1 MIVIKSKEK
10 NEKGDLAVWKWLLDL
25 IQWYGAEGMS
35 SDESSVEGMQTVY
48 RVKILVWRRNIEEYL
63 KLIDNQRMQIGQQ
76 MYHTS
81 GKKPTPRIRT
91 GDLLKSTHDPVV
103 GLPAEL
109 YDEEWFKA
117 LDENY
122 RQLTLSVSKEQF
134 KFLKI
139 RVKKRAGDHSDEQD

>member
-10 NEKGDLAVWKWLLDL
+10 NEEGDLAVWKWLLDL

-76 MYHTS
+76 VYHTS
-81 GKKPTPRIRT
+81 GKTPTLRIRT

-122 RQLTLSVSKEQF
+122 RQLTLSVSKKQF

-139 RVKKRAGDHSDEQD
+139 RVKK

>member
-10 NEKGDLAVWKWLLDL
+10 DEKGDLAVWKWLLDL
-25 IQWYGAEGMS
+25 MQWYGAEGMS
-35 SDESSVEGMQTVY
+35 SDESSVQGMQTVY

-63 KLIDNQRMQIGQQ
+63 KLIDNQRMQIEQQ
-76 MYHTS
+76 ICHTS
-81 GKKPTPRIRT
+81 GKMPTPRIRT

-109 YDEEWFKA
+109 YDEEWFKM

-134 KFLKI
+134 TFLKI

>member
-1 MIVIKSKEK
+1 
-10 NEKGDLAVWKWLLDL
+10 
-25 IQWYGAEGMS
+25 MS

-63 KLIDNQRMQIGQQ
+63 KLIDNQRMQIEQQ
-76 MYHTS
+76 ICHTS
-81 GKKPTPRIRT
+81 GKMPTPRIRT

-109 YDEEWFKA
+109 YDEDWLEA

-122 RQLTLSVSKEQF
+122 RQMTLSVSKEQF

-139 RVKKRAGDHSDEQD
+139 CVKKRAGDYGDEQD

>member
-10 NEKGDLAVWKWLLDL
+10 DEKADLAVWKWLLDL
-25 IQWYGAEGMS
+25 VKWYGAEGMS

-63 KLIDNQRMQIGQQ
+63 KLIDNQRMHVGQQ
-76 MYHTS
+76 VRHTS
-81 GKKPTPRIRT
+81 GKTPTPRIRT

-109 YDEEWFKA
+109 YDEE
-117 LDENY
+117 
-122 RQLTLSVSKEQF
+122 
-134 KFLKI
+134 
-139 RVKKRAGDHSDEQD
+139 

>member
-1 MIVIKSKEK
+1 MIIIKSEEK

-25 IQWYGAEGMS
+25 IQWYRTEGMS

-48 RVKILVWRRNIEEYL
+48 RVKILVWRRNIDEYL

-76 MYHTS
+76 ICHTS
-81 GKKPTPRIRT
+81 GKTPTPRIRT
-91 GDLLKSTHDPVV
+91 GDLLESTHNPVI
-103 GLPAEL
+103 GLLAEL

-139 RVKKRAGDHSDEQD
+139 CVKK